1 MTSLNMFDECKK
13 DLCVYRD
20 TVCVILC
27 LTPSHDALRRTCLAF
42 FLFNVAL
49 SITAKFKWQCV

>member
-1 MTSLNMFDECKK
+1 MFDECKK